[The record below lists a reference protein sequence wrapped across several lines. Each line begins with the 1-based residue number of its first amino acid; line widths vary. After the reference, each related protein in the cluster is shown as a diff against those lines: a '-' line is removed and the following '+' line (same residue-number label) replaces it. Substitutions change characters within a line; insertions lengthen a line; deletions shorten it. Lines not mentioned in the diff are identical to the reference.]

1 MTIDDLPEFIK
12 EYYEVHE
19 WRHASAV
26 LARDFPIEW
35 QDILDVLAGFRLR
48 KSWIEVGGGR
58 KSLVAE
64 AIDQS
69 FYARGWVSK
78 TFETNIIVDGVMRNS
93 PTHEVDYFKNRIA
106 VETEWNN
113 KNPFYDRDLN
123 NFRLLFDLQAISVGV
138 IITRCDELQD
148 IFDRI
153 GRKGSFGSST
163 THMAKL
169 LPLLDGGAGGG
180 CPILVFGISKKLY
193 IDNE

>member
-1 MTIDDLPEFIK
+1 MTIDDIPKFIK
-12 EYYEVHE
+12 EHYEIHE

-26 LARDFPIEW
+26 MARDFPQEW
-35 QDILDVLAGFRLR
+35 QDLIKVLNEFRFR

-58 KSLVAE
+58 KSIVAE
-64 AIDQS
+64 TIDQA
-69 FYARGWVSK
+69 FYNLGWISK
-78 TFETNIIVDGVMRNS
+78 TFDTSIVVDGVDRKS

-138 IITRCDELQD
+138 IITRCDNLQD
-148 IFDRI
+148 IFDEI
-153 GRKGSFGSST
+153 GRRGSFGSST

-180 CPILVFGISKKLY
+180 CPVLVFGISKKLY

>member
-1 MTIDDLPEFIK
+1 MTIDEIPEFIK
-12 EYYEVHE
+12 EHYEIHE

-26 LARDFPIEW
+26 LASDFPQEW
-35 QDILDVLAGFRLR
+35 QDLLNVLNEFRLR

-58 KSLVAE
+58 KSQVAE
-64 AIDQS
+64 AIDQA

-78 TFETNIIVDGVMRNS
+78 TFETNIMVDGISRNS
-93 PTHEVDYFKNRIA
+93 PTHEVDYYKNHIA
-106 VETEWNN
+106 IETEWNN
-113 KNPFYDRDLN
+113 KNPFFDRDLN

-148 IFDRI
+148 IFDEI
-153 GRKGSFGSST
+153 GRKSSFGSST
-163 THMAKL
+163 THMSKL

-180 CPILVFGISKKLY
+180 CPVLVFGISKRLF